1 MSNRRNVKSIDSC
14 TWKPDP
20 PKILTCFTVEVLCKL
35 ILHRDSVF
43 VNSTYCVQGYLAPVL
58 FLPLLSADEFKT
70 APISMSH

>member
-20 PKILTCFTVEVLCKL
+20 QKRLTCFTVEVLCKL

-43 VNSTYCVQGYLAPVL
+43 VNSMYCVQGYFCSRFIFALIV
-58 FLPLLSADEFKT
+58 SRR
-70 APISMSH
+70 I